1 MKLSTPIADIMSTNL
16 ITVTCDN
23 SLKDVELLMQKYHIR
38 HIPVLKDN
46 KLHGIL
52 SLTDLQRISFANAYN
67 SEEKDVDYVIYDLL
81 TLEQV
86 MVKNPITVNKTDTI
100 KKAGT
105 ILTKHEFHALPVVN
119 GDYLVGIVT
128 STDLLKYLIS

>member
-1 MKLSTPIADIMSTNL
+1 MKLNTPIADIMSTNL

-38 HIPVLKDN
+38 HIPVLNDD

-67 SEEKDVDYVIYDLL
+67 SEEKDVDYIIYDLL

-86 MVKNPITVNKTDTI
+86 MIKNPITIDKTDTV
-100 KKAGT
+100 KTAGT

-119 GDYLVGIVT
+119 GDKLIGIVT

>member
-1 MKLSTPIADIMSTNL
+1 MRLDTPIAEIMSADL
-16 ITVTCDN
+16 ITVTCDD
-23 SLKDVELLMQKYHIR
+23 SLKDAEMLMQKYHIR

-46 KLHGIL
+46 KLYGIL

-86 MVKNPITVNKTDTI
+86 MVKNPMTVTKTDTV
-100 KKAGT
+100 KKTGT
-105 ILTKHEFHALPVVN
+105 ILTKHEFHALPVVE
-119 GDYLVGIVT
+119 GDQLVGIVT